1 MESIEQVKST
11 TVTSAVSSVI
21 MDGISTDHVHI
32 LIGKGITINT
42 DTNYLHTRFTK
53 VVSGASQPQT
63 AAQYDFANL
72 ILKPDAAFES
82 FKYPDRTEMY
92 FANSP
97 MGASAG
103 ESHSFVYYLFNFN
116 NSSQYSYITVEDN
129 VFNSTSS
136 TSHGSQG
143 AMQYGVAEAHNGI
156 VITGD
161 ATTITGGTLTLYKIN
176 N

>member
-1 MESIEQVKST
+1 MESIEQIKST
-11 TVTSAVSSVI
+11 TVTSQVNSVI
-21 MDGISTDHVHI
+21 MDGVTTDHVYM
-32 LIGKGITINT
+32 LVGKGITISV
-42 DTNYLHTRFTK
+42 DTAYLHTRFTK
-53 VVSGASQPQT
+53 DVSGTSTPQT

-72 ILKPDAAFES
+72 ILKPDGAFET

-97 MGASAG
+97 IGSSAG
-103 ESHSFVYYLFNFN
+103 ESNSFVYYLFNFN
-116 NSSQYSYITVEDN
+116 NSSQYSYITVDDN

-161 ATTITGGTLTLYKIN
+161 ACNLNGGTLTLYKIN

>member
-1 MESIEQVKST
+1 MEAIEQVKST

-21 MDGISTDHVHI
+21 MDGVTTDHVYM
-32 LIGKGITINT
+32 LVGKGITINT
-42 DTNYLHTRFTK
+42 DTAYLHTRFTK

-72 ILKPDAAFES
+72 ILKPDGAFEN
-82 FKYPDRTEMY
+82 FAYPSRTEMY

-97 MGASAG
+97 IGASAG
-103 ESHSFVYYLFNFN
+103 ESSSFVYYLFNFN
-116 NSSQYSYITVEDN
+116 NSSQYSYITIEDN

-136 TSHGSQG
+136 TAHGSQG

-161 ATTITGGTLTLYKIN
+161 STTITGGTITLYKIN